1 MQSYVSGVLAAL
13 ILIYSGVL
21 AQASTESIHPCHL
34 KGISDRVQCGHLTV
48 PVSPTDLGAK
58 LDIQF
63 SILPAIKD
71 NYPDEAV
78 LVIAGGPGQSAI
90 ASGHYFS
97 RLLSAVRQQRD
108 ILIIDQR
115 GTGQSS
121 LLQCELA
128 VGADPLMVLDSG
140 VDIKT
145 ETQACKDTLNT
156 DLNDFTSTAALQD
169 FEAVRKYLGYK
180 KLHLFGVS
188 YGTRMVQLYMKHYPE
203 AVATAT
209 MDGVVPMEQNVIAVG
224 NSVSRALAL
233 LFDQCEQQAQC
244 EEQYPNLRDDYQQ
257 LDASLA
263 QTLIQAVKHPV
274 SAQGS
279 TLRLNRSKF
288 YGILR
293 FALYSPQTRVL
304 LPYAIAQLS
313 LGDSQPAL
321 GLMSLGLQAND
332 LAMGMHA
339 AIVCAEDWPRLSA
352 NDRAKIS
359 SSPIGREMIA
369 GLDIACPIWNLQA
382 VSQDFSEPIRS
393 DIPSL
398 LLSGYYDPATPPAWG
413 EMVAKNLSN
422 ARHIVA
428 PYATHGVAAQ
438 TCAHQL
444 IAELIDGVLPK
455 DLDDTCISKG
465 VERRFFIN
473 ANGATDLI
481 EPAAEDK
488 IND

>member
-1 MQSYVSGVLAAL
+1 MRLPLWQALAAVVF
-13 ILIYSGVL
+13 VL
-21 AQASTESIHPCHL
+21 SSASFPLSAALTQPCHL
-34 KGISDRVQCGHLTV
+34 KGVSDRVECGHLPV
-48 PVSPTDLGAK
+48 PLSPADLASK
-58 LDIQF
+58 LDIHF
-63 SILPAIKD
+63 SIIPAIKD
-71 NYPDEAV
+71 SYPDEAV

-90 ASGHYFS
+90 ANGHYFS

-121 LLQCELA
+121 LLQCEVA
-128 VGADPLMVLDSG
+128 AGADPLMMLDTG
-140 VDIKT
+140 VDIKAQ
-145 ETQACKDTLNT
+145 TQACKDTLNT
-156 DLNDFTSTAALQD
+156 DLNHFTSAAALQD
-169 FEAVRKYLGYK
+169 FEAVRKHLGYK
-180 KLHLFGVS
+180 KLHLLGVS

-203 AVATAT
+203 AVASAT
-209 MDGVVPMEQNVIAVG
+209 MDGVVPMSQNVIAVG

-233 LFDQCEQQAQC
+233 LFEQCEQQPQC
-244 EEQYPNLRDDYQQ
+244 EEQYPNLRDDYHK

-263 QTLIQAVKHPV
+263 QTLIQSVKHPV

-288 YGILR
+288 NSILR

-304 LPYAIAQLS
+304 LPYAIEQLS

-332 LAMGMHA
+332 LALGMHA
-339 AIVCAEDWPRLSA
+339 AIVCAEDWPRLTA
-352 NDRAKIS
+352 GDRAKIS
-359 SSPIGREMIA
+359 SSPTGREMIA
-369 GLDIACPIWNLQA
+369 GLDIACPIWGLQA
-382 VSQDFSEPIRS
+382 VQQEFSAAIRS
-393 DIPSL
+393 DIPTL

-422 ARHIVA
+422 ARHITA

-455 DLDDTCISKG
+455 DLDDSCIGKG

-473 ANGATDLI
+473 ANGAANFV

-488 IND
+488 AND